1 MVAVL
6 VVVDLMA
13 VVLRVVTNSVIEFA
27 VVAMTAV
34 VDLVKWRWR

>member
-6 VVVDLMA
+6 VVVDLMP
-13 VVLRVVTNSVIEFA
+13 VLIVVTDSVIEFA

>member
-6 VVVDLMA
+6 IVVDLMP
-13 VVLRVVTNSVIEFA
+13 VLIVVTDSVIEFA

>member
-1 MVAVL
+1 MAVL
-6 VVVDLMA
+6 VVVDLMP
-13 VVLRVVTNSVIEFA
+13 VLIVVTDSVIEFA